1 MILRIPNAILWAMTV
16 LALAIQT
23 RSFDDPPRL
32 FGQAT
37 ISFALW
43 FGIDVVLRRRASR
56 KEQIQQAAGE

>member
-1 MILRIPNAILWAMTV
+1 MILRILNTILWAMIV
-16 LALAIQT
+16 LAVAIQT
-23 RSFDDPPRL
+23 QSFDDPPRL

-56 KEQIQQAAGE
+56 KEQIQQAADE